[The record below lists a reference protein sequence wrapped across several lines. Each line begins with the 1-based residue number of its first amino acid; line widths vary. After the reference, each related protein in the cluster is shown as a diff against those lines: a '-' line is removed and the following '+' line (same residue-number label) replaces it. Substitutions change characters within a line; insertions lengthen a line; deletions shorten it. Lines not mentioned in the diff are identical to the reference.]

1 MTRSSLP
8 SRNLLLIYA
17 MSALVYF
24 SQGIGGLA
32 SQPLFF
38 YLKETLGLPPSTLM
52 YLGSVTTIPWM
63 IKPLY
68 GWISDTFPLWG
79 YRRKSYMIASG
90 LLSASTAAF
99 LGIIPVLSLVP
110 LYAVLVLD
118 SLGGAIKDVAVDGIM
133 VEEGQRL
140 GLTGRIQA
148 IQWGSLTLASVVT
161 GLAGGYIAERFDY
174 HLGFKLVALF
184 PAMVACLTL
193 FYDEKPAPVSAQPVS
208 MKEVLKNRQLLLSML
223 FLFLLWFSP
232 SFGVP
237 ISFKMRDE
245 LHFSK
250 LYMGFLGTLGS
261 AFSILGAVWYWRV
274 SRRIDLKKWLTLSTV
289 VSALSTFAYLY
300 LTKTS
305 ILLYTLLFGIA
316 NMATQL
322 IIMDFCARICP
333 KGKEATTFALIMS
346 VLNFGTFMSGIAGG
360 KLYDWVGYH
369 WLVIIS
375 GVTTL
380 LCLLLIPHLELAS
393 KSPVAALGFRC
404 EQGEERGGGVS

>member
-1 MTRSSLP
+1 
-8 SRNLLLIYA
+8 

-32 SQPLFF
+32 GQPLFF
-38 YLKETLGLPPSTLM
+38 YLKETLGLSASTVM

-79 YRRKSYMIASG
+79 YRRKSYMVMSG
-90 LLSASTAAF
+90 LLSAATATF
-99 LGIIPVLSLVP
+99 IGITPVLPLML
-110 LYAVLVLD
+110 LYAVLILD

-148 IQWGSLTLASVVT
+148 VQWGFLTLATVIT
-161 GLAGGYIAERFDY
+161 GLAGGYIAEHFDY
-174 HLGFKLVALF
+174 HLGFKLVAIF
-184 PAMVACLTL
+184 PALVACLSF
-193 FYDEKPAPVSAQPVS
+193 FYDEKQAVSSVQQLS
-208 MKEVLKNRQLLLSML
+208 MKEVLKDRQLLLAML

-237 ISFKMRDE
+237 VSFKMRDE
-245 LHFSK
+245 LHFTK

-274 SRRIDLKKWLTLSTV
+274 SKRIDLKKWLFISTV
-289 VSALSTFAYLY
+289 VSAVSTFAYLY

-305 ILLYTLLFGIA
+305 ILAYTVLFGIA
-316 NMATQL
+316 SMATQL
-322 IIMDFCARICP
+322 IVMDFCARICP

-346 VLNFGTFMSGIAGG
+346 VLNLGTFLSGIVGG
-360 KLYDWVGYH
+360 KLYDLVGYN

-375 GVTTL
+375 GIATL
-380 LCLLLIPHLELAS
+380 LCLLLIPYLKIAHENS
-393 KSPVAALGFRC
+393 
-404 EQGEERGGGVS
+404 E

>member
-1 MTRSSLP
+1 
-8 SRNLLLIYA
+8 

-32 SQPLFF
+32 GQPLFF
-38 YLKETLGLPPSTLM
+38 YLKETLGLPASTVM

-68 GWISDTFPLWG
+68 GWISDNFPLCG
-79 YRRKSYMIASG
+79 YRRKSYMILSG
-90 LLSASTAAF
+90 CLSAATAAF
-99 LGIIPVLSLVP
+99 LGLTPVLALWF
-110 LYAVLVLD
+110 LYAVLILD

-140 GLTGRIQA
+140 GLTGKIQA
-148 IQWGSLTLASVVT
+148 IQWGFLTLATVIAGV
-161 GLAGGYIAERFDY
+161 AGGYIAEHFDY
-174 HLGFKLVALF
+174 HLGFKLAAIF
-184 PAMVACLTL
+184 PALVAGLAF
-193 FYDEKPAPVSAQPVS
+193 FYDEKPYADSAQRLP
-208 MKEVLKNRQLLLSML
+208 MKTVLKDKQLLLAML

-237 ISFKMRDE
+237 VSFKMRDE

-274 SRRIDLKKWLTLSTV
+274 SKQINLKKWLTISTV
-289 VSALSTFAYLY
+289 VSAVSTFAYLY

-305 ILLYTLLFGIA
+305 VVAYTILFGIA
-316 NMATQL
+316 SMATQL
-322 IIMDFCARICP
+322 IVMDFCARICP
-333 KGKEATTFALIMS
+333 PGKEATTFALIMS
-346 VLNFGTFMSGIAGG
+346 ILNLGTFLSGIVGG
-360 KLYDWVGYH
+360 KLYDLVGYN
-369 WLVIIS
+369 WLVVIS

-380 LCLLLIPHLELAS
+380 LCLPLIPYL
-393 KSPVAALGFRC
+393 KVAH
-404 EQGEERGGGVS
+404 EEPWKE